1 MSKSRLELHN
11 VLKGF
16 CDNVYFQPP
25 ETIKLKYPC
34 IIYGR
39 DDLNV
44 KHANDNVYMH
54 MKKYTITVI
63 DPDPDTEIPDMMI
76 ELPYGSFDRSYT
88 ADNLNHYILNLFY

>member
-34 IIYGR
+34 IIYSR
-39 DDLNV
+39 DKSYT
-44 KHANDNVYMH
+44 KHANDKLYMH
-54 MKKYTITVI
+54 MKRYSIMII

-76 ELPYGSFDRSYT
+76 ELPYCSFDRFYP
-88 ADNLNHYILNLFY
+88 ADNLNHYIFNLYY